1 MGWFGC
7 VLSKCVHSFPVER
20 CLVALGMETKGI
32 RKGQISASSEY
43 SASNIAS
50 SGRLRLPRTWISQV
64 NDINQ
69 WLQIDLMTNLYV
81 SVTRVATQGRYDWDE
96 WVIKYHLLYSS
107 DTVNFQ
113 YYRDQGQSEDKVLEP
128 Y

>member
-1 MGWFGC
+1 MC
-7 VLSKCVHSFPVER
+7 SFPVER

-32 RKGQISASSEY
+32 REGQISASSEY
-43 SASNIAS
+43 SASHIAS
-50 SGRLRLPRTWISQV
+50 FGRLRFPGTRISQV
-64 NDINQ
+64 NIINQ

-81 SVTRVATQGRYDWDE
+81 SVTRVATQGRYDWEE

-113 YYRDQGQSEDKVLEP
+113 YYRDRGKSEDKVLEQT
-128 Y
+128 

>member
-1 MGWFGC
+1 MC
-7 VLSKCVHSFPVER
+7 SFPVER
-20 CLVALGMETKGI
+20 CLVALGMETKRI
-32 RKGQISASSEY
+32 REGQISVSSEY

-50 SGRLRLPRTWISQV
+50 SGRLQSPRTWISRV

-81 SVTRVATQGRYDWDE
+81 SVTRVATQGRYDWEE
-96 WVIKYHLLYSS
+96 WVIKYYLLYSS

-113 YYRDQGQSEDKVLEP
+113 YYRDRGKSEDKVLEQT
-128 Y
+128 